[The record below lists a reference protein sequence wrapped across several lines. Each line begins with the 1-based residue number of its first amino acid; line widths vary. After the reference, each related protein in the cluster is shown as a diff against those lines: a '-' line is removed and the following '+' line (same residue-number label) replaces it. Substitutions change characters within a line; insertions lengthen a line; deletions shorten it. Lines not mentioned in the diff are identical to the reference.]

1 MTDARPHVVRAGR
14 PALTRLLGRLDADTF
29 AREHWGHTLHLAAVE
44 ERDGDEFADLFSLD
58 AVDELVSD
66 RALRTPFLRVAK
78 DGSTLPE
85 STFTSSGGTGAGMPD
100 QVDDTRLLRHF
111 ADGSTLV
118 LQGLHRTWGPIRA
131 FAADLADDLGSPVQ
145 VNAYITPPANQGFD
159 DHYDVHDV
167 FVLQVSGTKRWS
179 LREPVLPQPLRSQPW
194 TDRREEVG
202 ARAQEPAFLETTL
215 RPGDCLYLPRGWI
228 HSARAMGE
236 VSAHLTIGVHAW
248 TRHHVARTALDLVG
262 AGLGDEA
269 GVRQSLPLGVDLS
282 SPDGWGEDVEQVRA
296 ALLRRLRD
304 LPAEDL
310 AAALETGHRR
320 STRPAP
326 VRPVAQAAAAEQL
339 RADDAVVLRRHLE
352 PALRDD
358 GGRVSL
364 ISRVA
369 TFTLPAAYRPALERL
384 LEAEPVVVRDL
395 GALAGLDDDAALELG
410 RGLLRRGVAGLP
422 GPTGRT
428 G

>member
-1 MTDARPHVVRAGR
+1 MVRAGR
-14 PALTRLLGRLDADTF
+14 PALTRLLGTLDADTF
-29 AREHWGHTLHLAAVE
+29 AREHWGHTLHLATVE
-44 ERDGDEFADLFSLD
+44 ERGGDAFSDLFSLD

-85 STFTSSGGTGAGMPD
+85 AGFTSSGGTGAGMPD

-194 TDRREEVG
+194 TDRRDAVA
-202 ARAQEPAFLETTL
+202 ARAQEPAALETTL

-248 TRHHVARTALDLVG
+248 TRHHVARTAIDLLG

-269 GVRQSLPLGVDLS
+269 DVRQSLPLGVDLS

-310 AAALETGHRR
+310 AAALETDHRR
-320 STRPAP
+320 SARPAP
-326 VRPVAQAAAAEQL
+326 VRPLAQVAAAEQL
-339 RADDAVVLRRHLE
+339 RADDALELRRHLE

-358 GGRVSL
+358 GDRVSL
-364 ISRVA
+364 VSRVA
-369 TFTLPAAYRPALERL
+369 TFTLPATYRPALERL
-384 LEAEPVVVRDL
+384 LEAEPVGVREL
-395 GALAGLDDDAALELG
+395 GGLAGLDDSEALGLA
-410 RGLLRRGVAGLP
+410 RGLLHRGVATPAQRRP
-422 GPTGRT
+422 GPDD
-428 G
+428 